1 MTNRNR
7 TRAAAWAVASI
18 CTLLSAAAGAE
29 QAAPQTIEN
38 PSLRVTVDPQA
49 GTLDVLDKASGQ
61 RWFSAHARKPGGEP
75 RFRSL
80 TRTGEALSLEADFG
94 WTDKQPT
101 TVRVTLRLAGLAG
114 DLAVEADMA
123 DRNAA
128 IKPFVFLD
136 PLVTDSA
143 AAALVVAD
151 YSNGHLYPAN
161 TNKPARAYFALSRM
175 DMPWIGVC
183 DTARGTGYMI
193 LVETS
198 DDGSLDCP
206 SFKAA
211 GRDFAAP
218 QIHWGPS
225 KGTFAYPRKL
235 IYHFAPRGGY
245 VALAKRYRAYA
256 LQQGLIVPLAE
267 KVKKNPNLARLFGAP
282 DVWGDASLRFA
293 REAKAAG
300 VDKMLIHGRAA
311 PDEMK
316 AINDLG
322 YLTSEYD
329 NYTDVT
335 PLATTATPD
344 SSHDR
349 IPESVALKAD
359 GQRMTAWLTFDKKL
373 QYMKR
378 CPALWTD
385 TAKRVVPKLLGT
397 HPYLGRFVDVTTA
410 EDLYEC
416 YDPNHPLTRGQK
428 RQCGVDL
435 LAFMRSQNLVV
446 GGEHGTWWGVPQQ
459 DYIEGMMSGGYASWP
474 AGHLLHPKTKADA
487 FTGPW
492 GDGYGP
498 WSNYEKWGIG
508 HATRV
513 PLWELVFHD
522 CVVSTWY
529 WGDASDFLLQAA
541 PEVTPKKDA
550 FNILYGTIPLLWA
563 NAEGSWPTHRDVF
576 LRTYRNTCKLHE
588 AVACA
593 ELLSHEWL
601 TPDRAVQRTRFSDG
615 TEVVVNFGEQP
626 VDATVGHASYRLP
639 QNGWAAKGPKIE
651 QSLALE
657 GGRAVTTIRAP
668 GYLFS
673 DASGATLTLRRAGDE
688 RVLVQLGA
696 APSPAALP
704 LASFAP
710 GWSAATT
717 RLYQLN
723 ADGERVKLLEASQV
737 AGAFQVGPFP
747 EALALEAVCGAQAAQ
762 PDLIV
767 DGLSLGPAQPKP
779 GETLTVTVTVRN
791 AGGAAADDVEVA
803 CYADRAQPGRK
814 LAAQRVSLRAAGH
827 SGLFGK
833 DVRALTFRLDPAA
846 IDGHRELIVAAN
858 SDGRVKELCAANN
871 RASRTV
877 DVPADYAARWQHRRT
892 LAVEAGPLAREDEP
906 VVLPSELPSTADP
919 ASVRLVECGA
929 EGRLL
934 SPVPAQLDTLA
945 DKSELCLLLAGH
957 TPAGAVR
964 RFAVFWNDRAPD
976 GQPGRVLSTCSGLW
990 RPEDSAAEGETYRV
1004 RLCNG
1009 VLTDLAA
1016 RSNGQADA
1024 PFISKLMVSSKETGW
1039 TDEPGAVERCDVRAS
1054 GPVRAV
1060 VALRKA
1066 LNAGYAYEKTY
1077 AFYPRRIDVLASI
1090 NKPLSQL
1097 SRAYYA
1103 QPGQYA
1109 DNAGT
1114 RATVDGHGDDEGVLG
1129 KNPKPLWYAVY
1140 AERWAHACI
1149 ALSPFRGLAYWDAGG
1164 SWGGIGLDTGSRENV
1179 RMSYVVH
1186 PGAQD
1191 AAFAEADYRQLAAP
1205 PSARWERGPED
1216 QR

>member
-1 MTNRNR
+1 L
-7 TRAAAWAVASI
+7 AFASI
-18 CTLLSAAAGAE
+18 YTLLSVAAGAE

-75 RFRSL
+75 RFRNLS
-80 TRTGEALSLEADFG
+80 RTGEALNFEAALG
-94 WTDKQPT
+94 WTDKRPT
-101 TVRVTLRLAGLAG
+101 TVRVSLRLAGQAG
-114 DLAVEADMA
+114 DLAVEADVA
-123 DRNAA
+123 DRSAA

-143 AAALVVAD
+143 EAALVVAD

-161 TNKPARAYFALSRM
+161 TNKPVRAYFSLSRM

-198 DDGSLDCP
+198 DDGSLACP

-211 GRDFAAP
+211 GRDFSAP
-218 QIHWGPS
+218 EIHWGPS

-235 IYHFAPRGGY
+235 IYHFVPRGGY
-245 VALAKRYRAYA
+245 VAMAKRYRAYA

-267 KVKKNPNLARLFGAP
+267 KAKKNPNLVRLFGAP

-300 VDKMLIHGRAA
+300 VDKMLIHGRSS

-329 NYTDVT
+329 NYTDAL
-335 PLATTATPD
+335 PLGTNATPD

-349 IPESVALKAD
+349 IPENVALKAD
-359 GQRMTAWLTFDKKL
+359 GQRMTAWLTFDKKV

-378 CPALWTD
+378 CPARWTD
-385 TAKRVVPKLLGT
+385 TAKQVVPKLLGT

-416 YDPNHPLTRGQK
+416 YDPNHLLTRGQK

-446 GGEHGTWWGVPQQ
+446 GGEHGIWWGVPQQ

-474 AGHLLHPKTKADA
+474 AGHLLHPKTKTDP
-487 FTGPW
+487 FNNPTG
-492 GDGYGP
+492 GSYGQ
-498 WSNYEKWGIG
+498 WEKYETWGIG
-508 HATRV
+508 HVSRV

-563 NAEGSWPTHRDVF
+563 NAEGSWPKHRDIF

-626 VDATVGHASYRLP
+626 FDAIVGNTGYRLP

-657 GGRAVTTIRAP
+657 GGREVTTIRSP
-668 GYLFS
+668 GFFFS
-673 DASGATLTLRRAGDE
+673 DASGAALTLRRDGDE
-688 RVLVQLGA
+688 RVLIQLGA
-696 APSPAALP
+696 VPSPAALP
-704 LASFAP
+704 LASFAA
-710 GWSAATT
+710 GWSVATT

-723 ADGERVKLLEASQV
+723 AGGDRVKLLEAKQV

-747 EALALEAVCGAQAAQ
+747 EAVALEAICGAQAAL
-762 PDLIV
+762 PDLVV
-767 DGLSLGPAQPKP
+767 DGLSIAPVQPKP
-779 GETLTVTVTVRN
+779 GEALSVTVIVRN
-791 AGGAAADDVEVA
+791 AGGATADDVEVA
-803 CYADRAQPGRK
+803 CYADRVQDDRK
-814 LAAQRVSLRAAGH
+814 LASQRVSLCAAGK
-827 SGLFGK
+827 SGLFRK
-833 DVRALTFRLDPAA
+833 DSQTLTFRLSPAT
-846 IDGHRELIVAAN
+846 IDGRREILVAAN
-858 SDGRVKELCAANN
+858 SGSRVKELCAANN
-871 RASRTV
+871 RASGTV
-877 DVPADYAARWQHRRT
+877 DVPADYATNWQHRRT
-892 LAVEAGPLAREDEP
+892 LAVEAGALAREDEP
-906 VVLPSELPSTADP
+906 VVLPSELPATADP
-919 ASVRLVECGA
+919 ASVRLVERGA
-929 EGRLL
+929 GGRML

-945 DKSELCLLLAGH
+945 EKPELCLLLAGK

-976 GQPGRVLSTCSGLW
+976 GQPGRALSTYSGLW
-990 RPEDSAAEGETYRV
+990 HSDDSTAEGDTYRV
-1004 RLCNG
+1004 RLSNG

-1039 TDEPGAVERCDVRAS
+1039 CDEPGKVERCDVLAA
-1054 GPVRAV
+1054 GPVRTV
-1060 VALRKA
+1060 VVIRKA
-1066 LNAGYAYEKTY
+1066 LSAGYAYEKTY
-1077 AFYPRRIDVLASI
+1077 AFYPRRIDVLTSI
-1090 NKPLSQL
+1090 NKPLSLL

-1103 QPGQYA
+1103 QPGQFA
-1109 DNAGT
+1109 DSAGT
-1114 RATVDGHGDDEGVLG
+1114 RALVDGHGDDEGVLG

-1149 ALSPFRGLAYWDAGG
+1149 ALSLFQGVAYWDAGG
-1164 SWGGIGLDTGSRENV
+1164 SWGGIGLTSAARENV
-1179 RMSYVVH
+1179 RMSYVVR

-1191 AAFAEADYRQLAAP
+1191 ASFAEAAYRQLTTP
-1205 PSARWERGPED
+1205 PSARWESGPED
-1216 QR
+1216 NR

>member
-1 MTNRNR
+1 ME
-7 TRAAAWAVASI
+7 S
-18 CTLLSAAAGAE
+18 
-29 QAAPQTIEN
+29 

-61 RWFSAHARKPGGEP
+61 RWFSAHTRKPSGEP

-80 TRTGEALSLEADFG
+80 SRTGEALSFEADFG
-94 WTDKQPT
+94 WTDKRPT
-101 TVRVTLRLAGLAG
+101 NVRVTLRLTGQAG

-143 AAALVVAD
+143 EAALVVAD

-161 TNKPARAYFALSRM
+161 TNKPARAYFALARM

-198 DDGSLDCP
+198 DDGSLACP

-218 QIHWGPS
+218 EIHWGPS

-235 IYHFAPRGGY
+235 IYHFAPSGGY

-282 DVWGDASLRFA
+282 DVWGDGSLRFA

-300 VDKMLIHGRAA
+300 VAKMLIHGRSS
-311 PDEMK
+311 PEEMK

-335 PLATTATPD
+335 PLATNATPD

-378 CPALWTD
+378 CPALWTV
-385 TAKRVVPKLLGT
+385 TAKQVVPKLLDT

-446 GGEHGTWWGVPQQ
+446 GGEHGIWWGVPQQ

-474 AGHLLHPKTKADA
+474 AGHLLHPKTKADT

-508 HATRV
+508 HETRL

-563 NAEGSWPTHRDVF
+563 NAEGSWPNHRNVF

-601 TPDRAVQRTRFSDG
+601 TPDRSVQRTRFSDG

-626 VDATVGHASYRLP
+626 FDATVGNTSYRLP
-639 QNGWAAKGPKIE
+639 QDGFAAKGPKIE

-657 GGRAVTTIRAP
+657 FGRAVTTIRAP
-668 GYLFS
+668 GYFFS
-673 DASGATLTLRRAGDE
+673 DASGATLTMRCDGAE
-688 RVLVQLGA
+688 RLLLQLGA
-696 APSPAALP
+696 ATRPAALP

-710 GWSAATT
+710 GWSVPTT

-723 ADGERVKLLEASQV
+723 AAGERSKLLPAQQ
-737 AGAFQVGPFP
+737 ADGMFQVGPFP
-747 EALALEAVCGAQAAQ
+747 EAAALEAICGAQAAQ
-762 PDLIV
+762 PDLVV
-767 DGLSLGPAQPKP
+767 DAIAIEPVQPKP
-779 GETLTVTVTVRN
+779 GEPLSVTVTVRN
-791 AGGAAADDVEVA
+791 AGGAAADDAEA
-803 CYADRAQPGRK
+803 TCYADRVQPDRT
-814 LAAQRVSLRAAGH
+814 LASQRISLRAEGK
-827 SGLFGK
+827 SGLFVK
-833 DVRALTFRLDPAA
+833 DSRALTFRIGPAV
-846 IDGHRELIVAAN
+846 IDGRREIIVAVNA
-858 SDGRVKELCAANN
+858 DGRVKELCTANN

-877 DVPADYAARWQHRRT
+877 DVPADYAAHWQHRRT
-892 LAVEAGPLAREDEP
+892 LAAEAGALARLDEP
-906 VVLPSELPSTADP
+906 VVLPSELPSDADP

-929 EGRLL
+929 DGRLL
-934 SPVPAQLDTLA
+934 SPVPAQLDKYA
-945 DKSELCLLLAGH
+945 EKSELCLLLAGH

-964 RFAVFWNDRAPD
+964 RFAVFWNACASD
-976 GQPGRVLSTCSGLW
+976 GQPRVLSTCSRLW
-990 RPEDSAAEGETYRV
+990 RPDDSTAEGETYRV
-1004 RLCNG
+1004 RLSNG
-1009 VLTDLAA
+1009 MLTDLAS
-1016 RSNGQADA
+1016 RSNGLADA
-1024 PFISKLMVSSKETGW
+1024 PFLSKLMVSSKETGW
-1039 TDEPGAVERCDVRAS
+1039 TDEPGAVDRCDVLAS
-1054 GPVRAV
+1054 GPVRTV
-1060 VALRKA
+1060 VAVRKA
-1066 LNAGYAYEKTY
+1066 LNAGYTYEKVYT
-1077 AFYPRRIDVLASI
+1077 FYPRRIDVLASI
-1090 NKPLSQL
+1090 NKPLPQL

-1103 QPGQYA
+1103 QPGQYI
-1109 DNAGT
+1109 DNVGT
-1114 RATVDGHGDDEGVLG
+1114 RAVVDGHGDDEGVLG

-1149 ALSPFRGLAYWDAGG
+1149 ALSPFRGLSYWDAGG

-1179 RMSYVVH
+1179 RMSYVIH
-1186 PGAQD
+1186 PGARD
-1191 AAFAEADYRQLAAP
+1191 ASFAESDYRQLTAP
-1205 PSARWERGPED
+1205 PSARWENGPD
-1216 QR
+1216 DKR